1 MIERAINVIL
11 RKPYAFFIK
20 IFKPIHIF
28 MAVMLAYLVYKTNI
42 ILNFFN
48 KYIYS
53 NTNVIGKVLEEKMIS
68 NILYIIPILIIIFC
82 LLFLGIMFMKKK
94 HITFY
99 VVTIFLFVAVL
110 IITIYSIN
118 FLETMEKEMV
128 PLKLVKLYHDLILIN
143 MIIESSIFVVLI
155 IRGLGVNFKKFNFD
169 SDISKLN
176 INERDNEEFEL
187 SLNID
192 FDSAKRTR
200 RKKIRY
206 LIYTYKENK
215 FLINIIICFV
225 FVLLGS
231 IITWSILSNSK
242 VNKEGVV
249 YNIGEYNIIVNRTIL
264 LNKDFSGNKLT
275 ENKLVVVDLSLQSN
289 LNISL
294 FIKDFSLEIGE
305 TYFPVQT
312 KYNQF
317 LLDLGNAYENNLLT
331 NEFQNYIL
339 VFEVFDKYITS
350 DMFLNYN
357 NKGIKTRIKLNSKE
371 YDDRKIKQTK
381 KLGDKISFSETIGD
395 ITFKINSFDIKEK
408 FLITY
413 DFCVEKDCIASKEYI
428 KPTINENFDKVVLK
442 LNVDFDNKGDLNI
455 NNFYDFFNKFG
466 NICYK
471 IENIWKCQTG
481 NFEKISSNK
490 INEKGN
496 VYIGINSNA
505 SLAESIKL
513 VFNIRDSNYEYV
525 LKVGEE

>member
-1 MIERAINVIL
+1 MIL

-20 IFKPIHIF
+20 IFKPIHLF
-28 MAVMLAYLVYKTNI
+28 MAVMIAHLVYKTNV

-53 NTNVIGKVLEEKMIS
+53 NINVIGEVIEEKMIS

-94 HITFY
+94 RITFY
-99 VVTIFLFVAVL
+99 IVTIFLFVVVL
-110 IITIYSIN
+110 IITIYSMN
-118 FLETMEKEMV
+118 FLGIMEKEMV
-128 PLKLVKLYHDLILIN
+128 PIKLVKLYRDLILIN
-143 MIIESSIFVVLI
+143 MIIESSIFVLLI

-176 INERDNEEFEL
+176 INEKDNEEFEL
-187 SLNID
+187 NLNVD
-192 FDSAKRTR
+192 FDSAKRSR
-200 RKKIRY
+200 RKRLRHFKY
-206 LIYTYKENK
+206 VYKENK
-215 FLINIIICFV
+215 FLINIIIIVMFIV
-225 FVLLGS
+225 LGS
-231 IITWSILSNSK
+231 VIVWSVLSDSK

-249 YNIGEYNIIVNRTIL
+249 YNVGQYNIIINRTIL

-289 LNISL
+289 LNTSI
-294 FIKDFSLEIGE
+294 FTKDFSLEIGE
-305 TYFPVQT
+305 SHFPVQT
-312 KYNQF
+312 KYNEL

-339 VFEVFDKYITS
+339 VFEVFDKYLTS

-371 YDDRKIKQTK
+371 YSDVKIKQIQN
-381 KLGDKISFSETIGD
+381 LGDEISFSETIGD
-395 ITFKINSFDIKEK
+395 VTFKINSFDIQGK

-413 DFCVEKDCIASKEYI
+413 NFCVKKDCIVSKEYI

-442 LNVDFDNKGDLNI
+442 LNVNFENKSDLNI
-455 NNFYDFFNKFG
+455 NDFYDFFNKFG
-466 NICYK
+466 DICYK
-471 IENIWKCQTG
+471 SEEIWKCQTG
-481 NFEKISSNK
+481 KFEKLSSNK

-496 VYIGINSNA
+496 VYIGINSNVF
-505 SLAESIKL
+505 SAESIKL

-525 LKVGEE
+525 LK